1 VKNPAWSKIWWLWC
15 SKTIK
20 KRRVTKLYKKWN
32 LSVFTILLAG
42 LLMAGVALAA
52 TVSYDQPDSSAYV
65 GYGWNGYLPAYKDA
79 SGVSI
84 PFKPAGI
91 RPPFSYQGDFY
102 VDEFTDTKIKQAWQE
117 LKEKDPVAAKNIL
130 VSISA
135 NTDKTAPYYRLT
147 GSVNSKGA
155 INGNDDLKLTNI
167 RRPAFFGQAPYFED
181 IGKVEKNTYTVEFT
195 VPRGPYEQLQ
205 LKLTKPVKLRGW
217 FIKGKGVLNAQ
228 GKRGHALFIYIDGN
242 SRQMCATQH
251 PDAPLYAYNVQTKK
265 YQGVSSK
272 DFQSERL
279 GMRQSRQY
287 YYGIN
292 QAGFDVLALD
302 KRGHGIS
309 GGVNGLDNSE
319 MAEDIFRVLDQ
330 LESGNGLTVLTPDGR
345 LMQGKEIA
353 GLLLRGIPAKQVPVL
368 CGGFSQ
374 GAVITCLAMQKNFV
388 GWTAFNEPDQKF
400 SPAKK
405 YNIKAALLTG
415 DFTGGLGYCSDPDP
429 KSSTGWGGG
438 ICQEAAYRVER
449 NTMVRPTSEILA
461 NIDKWPAVFFGKGL
475 WDVFQSP
482 EGTYNAYRRVKGLK
496 ELIFVRGSHIHDYAG
511 GNIGES
517 DVGAAYMISKITEF
531 AVRALVNP
539 GKKYPVLK
547 SFKEAVLSS
556 GINGSYW
563 DPTSRP

>member
-1 VKNPAWSKIWWLWC
+1 LYLAA
-15 SKTIK
+15 IK
-20 KRRVTKLYKKWN
+20 KRGENLMVKKSS
-32 LSVFTILLAG
+32 LSIFTILMAV
-42 LLMAGVALAA
+42 LLIAGVALAA
-52 TVSYDQPDSSAYV
+52 TVPGDQPDSSAYV
-65 GYGWNGYLPAYKDA
+65 GFGWDGYLPAFKDDN
-79 SGVSI
+79 GVSI
-84 PFKPAGI
+84 PFKPAGV
-91 RPPFSYQGDFY
+91 RPPIGYQGDFY
-102 VDEFTDTKIKQAWQE
+102 VNEYTDAKIKQAWQE
-117 LKEKDPVAAKNIL
+117 LKEKDPAAAQKIL
-130 VSISA
+130 AGISA
-135 NTDKTAPYYRLT
+135 NTDETAFNTYRRI
-147 GSVNSKGA
+147 GSLDPKGV
-155 INGNDDLKLTNI
+155 INGNDDLKLIDI

-181 IGKVEKNTYTVEFT
+181 IGKVEKDTYTVEFT

-217 FIKGKGVLNAQ
+217 YIKGKGVVNAQ
-228 GKRGHALFIYIDGN
+228 GKRVHALFIYIDGN

-265 YQGVSSK
+265 YGGVSSNN
-272 DFQSERL
+272 FQSERL

-330 LESGNGLTVLTPDGR
+330 LESGNGLTVVTPDGR
-345 LMQGKEIA
+345 LMYGKEIA
-353 GLLLRGIPAKQVPVL
+353 GLLLRGVSAKKVPVL
-368 CGGFSQ
+368 LGGFSQ

-449 NTMVRPTSEILA
+449 NTMMRPTSEILA

-475 WDVFQSP
+475 WDVYQSP
-482 EGTYNAYRRVKGLK
+482 EGTYDAYRRAKGLK
-496 ELIFVRGSHIHDYAG
+496 ELVFVRGSHIHDYAG
-511 GNIGES
+511 GNIGGS
-517 DVGAAYMISKITEF
+517 DVGAAYMINKMREF
-531 AVRALVNP
+531 AVRALANS
-539 GKKYPVLK
+539 GKKYPELK

-556 GINGSYW
+556 GSNGSYW

>member
-1 VKNPAWSKIWWLWC
+1 
-15 SKTIK
+15 
-20 KRRVTKLYKKWN
+20 
-32 LSVFTILLAG
+32 VFTIVMAG
-42 LLMAGVALAA
+42 LLMTGVALAA
-52 TVSYDQPDSSAYV
+52 VVPNNQPDSTAYV
-65 GYGWNGYLPAYKDA
+65 GYGWDGYLPAFKDA
-79 SGVSI
+79 NRVSI

-91 RPPFSYQGDFY
+91 RPPISYQGDFY
-102 VDEFTDTKIKQAWQE
+102 VDEFTDTKIRQTWQE
-117 LKEKDPVAAKNIL
+117 LKEKDPEATKKIL
-130 VSISA
+130 ANVSA
-135 NTDKTAPYYRLT
+135 NTDETAFNTYRLT
-147 GSVNSKGA
+147 GLLGPEGT
-155 INGNDDLKLTNI
+155 INGNDDLKLTDI

-181 IGKVEKNTYTVEFT
+181 IAKVEKDTYTVEFT
-195 VPRGPYEQLQ
+195 VPRGSYERLQ
-205 LKLTKPVKLRGW
+205 LKQTAPVKLRGW

-228 GKRGHALFIYIDGN
+228 GKKVHALFIYIDGN

-251 PDAPLYAYNVQTKK
+251 PDAPLYMYNVRTKK

-330 LESGNGLTVLTPDGR
+330 LETGNGLTVLTPDGQLR
-345 LMQGKEIA
+345 QGKEIA
-353 GLLLRGIPAKQVPVL
+353 GLLLRGMPAKQVPVL
-368 CGGFSQ
+368 LGGFSQ
-374 GAVITCLAMQKNFV
+374 GSVITCFAMQKNLV

-415 DFTGGLGYCSDPDP
+415 DFSAGLGYCSDPDLR
-429 KSSTGWGGG
+429 SSTGWGGG

-475 WDVFQSP
+475 WDVFQSS
-482 EGTYNAYRRVKGLK
+482 EGTYDAYRRAKGLK
-496 ELIFVRGSHIHDYAG
+496 ELIFVRGPHVHDYAG

-517 DVGAAYMISKITEF
+517 DVGAGYMINKISEF
-531 AVRALVNP
+531 AVRVLVNP
-539 GKKYPVLK
+539 GKKYLEFK

-556 GINGSYW
+556 GTNGSYW